1 MKENVIRLKKNIHS
15 RKWGGVVNWEKTEKL
30 KKISIIAE
38 SEKSV
43 WGPVWGIIG
52 CNRRWKSNYTD
63 YLITEPINFVEELK
77 RVPEADYEL
86 CTALLT
92 MLVKEEIPENAS
104 DKTFVDHK
112 GFLILERMNK
122 ILSVGAREVWK
133 RGDYSLIL
141 GWNQIRF
148 VHDVEILRCN
158 AELYILCFKDN
169 GVGLYFKTYHLLLT
183 SWKTV
188 KSI

>member
-1 MKENVIRLKKNIHS
+1 MGRCSELR
-15 RKWGGVVNWEKTEKL
+15 KTEKL
-30 KKISIIAE
+30 KKIQLLLNQKNQFEELLA
-38 SEKSV
+38 V
-43 WGPVWGIIG
+43 TGD
-52 CNRRWKSNYTD
+52 WKSNYTD

-122 ILSVGAREVWK
+122 ILSVGAREDESG
-133 RGDYSLIL
+133 RYSLSCGI
-141 GWNQIRF
+141 
-148 VHDVEILRCN
+148 
-158 AELYILCFKDN
+158 K
-169 GVGLYFKTYHLLLT
+169 
-183 SWKTV
+183 
-188 KSI
+188 